1 MKNSRKL
8 NLWRATMDNNF
19 LEAFENSNTLQEGI
33 RDTLHAKNQVNKQIK
48 ANAEKQNAANVNA
61 DVANK
66 NGYQQ
71 IIASLQKIANEQVQ
85 FDEKSIDKYITNINN
100 LKSLD
105 DKSKKQINQMLNQ
118 QKTAL
123 QQAAADKGA
132 IAEKNTTID
141 KKTAEKGGA
150 VVENDTGEV
159 DKTEESQ
166 NNIVSGAG
174 DSSKINDSEK
184 NTLKSEID
192 KITSFGN
199 GEVSIDDIIAFIQSL
214 KQ

>member
-1 MKNSRKL
+1 ME
-8 NLWRATMDNNF
+8 NNF
-19 LEAFENSNTLQEGI
+19 LEAFENSNTLQEGFVS
-33 RDTLHAKNQVNKQIK
+33 TLKAKNQVRQQNK

-71 IIASLQKIANEQVQ
+71 IIASLQKVANEQVQ

-123 QQAAADKGA
+123 QQVAADKGA
-132 IAEKNTTID
+132 TAEKNTTVD
-141 KKTAEKGGA
+141 KTAEKGGA
-150 VVENDTGEV
+150 VVENGTGEV

-166 NNIVSGAG
+166 NNTVSGAG
-174 DSSKINDSEK
+174 DPSKINDSDK
-184 NTLKSEID
+184 NTLKNEID
-192 KITSFGN
+192 RITSFGD
-199 GEVSIDDIIAFIQSL
+199 GKASIDDIIAFVQSL

>member
-1 MKNSRKL
+1 
-8 NLWRATMDNNF
+8 MDNNF
-19 LEAFENSNTLQEGI
+19 LEAFENSNTLQEDI
-33 RDTLHAKNQVNKQIK
+33 FDTFGAKLQVRQQNK

-123 QQAAADKGA
+123 QQAAADKDA
-132 IAEKNTTID
+132 TAEKNTTVD
-141 KKTAEKGGA
+141 KTAEKGGA

-159 DKTEESQ
+159 DKTKESQ
-166 NNIVSGAG
+166 NNTVSGAG
-174 DSSKINDSEK
+174 DLSKINDNIK
-184 NTLKSEID
+184 NTLKNEID

-199 GEVSIDDIIAFIQSL
+199 GEVSIDDIIAYLQTL
-214 KQ
+214 KK

>member
-1 MKNSRKL
+1 MKKKNSRKL
-8 NLWRATMDNNF
+8 NLRRAAMKNNF
-19 LEAFENSNTLQEGI
+19 LEAFENSNILQEVGEGF
-33 RDTLHAKNQVNKQIK
+33 QVWKQNR
-48 ANAEKQNAANVNA
+48 ANAKKQNAANVNA
-61 DVANK
+61 DVANE

-85 FDEKSIDKYITNINN
+85 FDEKSIDEYIANINN

-132 IAEKNTTID
+132 TAEKNTTVD
-141 KKTAEKGGA
+141 KTAEKGSA
-150 VVENDTGEV
+150 VVKNDTGEV

-166 NNIVSGAG
+166 NNTVSGAG
-174 DSSKINDSEK
+174 DPSKINDSDK
-184 NTLKSEID
+184 NTLKNEID
-192 KITSFGN
+192 R
-199 GEVSIDDIIAFIQSL
+199 IA
-214 KQ
+214 